1 MINWNDIDLKGK
13 TKGTKKTTCPSCSHD
28 RNKKTDPCLSVDIDN
43 GVAFCHHCSDYSI
56 KESEQ
61 KESHYILPK
70 QDWSNYTSLSD
81 AMVKWLE
88 DRRISQLTAIELK
101 ITEEL
106 HYIPQSNKEQNCIVF
121 NYFEGQTVVAKKYRS
136 GAKHFAKSKDSKSI
150 FYNINSIIGQETAYI
165 VEGEMDVLAMHELG
179 IKNVISVPNGA
190 NDNDNQYIESERYL
204 KGIKRFIIAT
214 DNDTKGIELREK
226 ISHRLGKYRCEFI
239 EFKGKDANDDLI
251 SGDLEQSIKQAKKFP
266 VGGTYTSNDLMDGI
280 MELYR
285 NGLPKTLTIENKS
298 FGTDFNK
305 VFSPMLGQVT
315 TITGIPS
322 GGKSNFN
329 DWYVIN
335 LINEYK
341 LKGSWF
347 SPEHS
352 PMELYQTNLI
362 EKVTGRNF
370 YEKVGG
376 KRITEEGILEYN
388 EWAKDK
394 IYLTDCEDGEVPT
407 WTWLMDKF
415 KEQLYSYGINIF
427 VIDAFNKVI
436 LPSGNKLDAINDVMT
451 KLTHFA
457 QSNNVAVFLVA
468 HPTKMRK
475 DEKTGL
481 YDVPTLYDV
490 SGSADFRNQTHNGY
504 TIHRMYGGQ
513 DKAGIEVEQCTL
525 FINTKTKYN
534 FQGQIGE
541 QIKFQYEPLNGRY
554 YANGVSSF
562 YNLIHGTKSIEIPN
576 EAKPLIPL
584 SEDWEDYVP
593 F

>member
-1 MINWNDIDLKGK
+1 
-13 TKGTKKTTCPSCSHD
+13 
-28 RNKKTDPCLSVDIDN
+28 
-43 GVAFCHHCSDYSI
+43 
-56 KESEQ
+56 
-61 KESHYILPK
+61 
-70 QDWSNYTSLSD
+70 
-81 AMVKWLE
+81 
-88 DRRISQLTAIELK
+88 
-101 ITEEL
+101 
-106 HYIPQSNKEQNCIVF
+106 
-121 NYFEGQTVVAKKYRS
+121 
-136 GAKHFAKSKDSKSI
+136 
-150 FYNINSIIGQETAYI
+150 
-165 VEGEMDVLAMHELG
+165 MDVLAMHELG

-204 KGIKRFIIAT
+204 KGVKRFIIAT

-251 SGDLEQSIKQAKKFP
+251 SGELEQSIKQAKKFP

-280 MELYR
+280 MDLYR

-370 YEKVGG
+370 YEKQGG

-394 IYLTDCEDGEVPT
+394 IYLTDCEDGEAPT

-481 YDVPTLYDV
+481 YDIPTLYDV

-513 DKAGIEVEQCTL
+513 DKAGIEIEQCTL

-534 FQGQIGE
+534 FRV
-541 QIKFQYEPLNGRY
+541 K
-554 YANGVSSF
+554 
-562 YNLIHGTKSIEIPN
+562 
-576 EAKPLIPL
+576 
-584 SEDWEDYVP
+584 
-593 F
+593 